1 MLDFD
6 GGQPFA
12 NFANVDR
19 HRNLDNINGVDFGSD
34 ISALL
39 LHDHEL
45 GEALAD
51 AGPSLADMASAYR
64 RYALAHP
71 HLYVLMTQRPLPRD
85 QLPDGLEEQAA
96 VPLRAVLPDENQ
108 ARAVWAAA
116 HGLTI
121 LELNGRFPPGAD
133 LDAAWAATVAAFR
146 PE

>member
-1 MLDFD
+1 MRRVATELGIRAPSLYKHMDD
-6 GGQPFA
+6 K
-12 NFANVDR
+12 
-19 HRNLDNINGVDFGSD
+19 SD
-34 ISALL
+34 LEIALIAEGIT
-39 LHDHEL
+39 EL